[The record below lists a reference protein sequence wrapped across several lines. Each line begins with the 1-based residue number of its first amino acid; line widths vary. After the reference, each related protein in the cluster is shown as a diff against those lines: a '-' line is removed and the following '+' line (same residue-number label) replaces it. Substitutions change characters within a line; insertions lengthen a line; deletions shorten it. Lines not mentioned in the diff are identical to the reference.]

1 MKVREYIEQLKTL
14 DQERNIW
21 LEYDGVSMS
30 EPSVRAV
37 DEYEASEFADE
48 GVKEGDYAI

>member
-1 MKVREYIEQLKTL
+1 MKVREFIEQLKTL
-14 DQERNIW
+14 DQERN
-21 LEYDGVSMS
+21 DGVQMS

-48 GVKEGDYAI
+48 GVKEGDYVI

>member
-1 MKVREYIEQLKTL
+1 MREFIEQLKTL

-21 LEYDGVSMS
+21 LEYYGVEMD
-30 EPSVRAV
+30 EPSVRV
-37 DEYEASEFADE
+37 VTEYEASEFADE